1 MNCKMRAPV
10 VGMMV
15 GCMLAAFCS
24 WAKAGTVTLF
34 ENPLSATQEAWCDPC
49 SVSQPSPLGSAGGR
63 VWDSFSL
70 TGNSTLQ
77 SLRWFG
83 LRSDA
88 LTLGVNVE
96 IADAPY
102 GSPIFF
108 QSYDLSAITRVVTNM
123 NSERRMVSLPDI
135 VLSAGT
141 YWLTIY
147 GPSITE
153 RHTWFG
159 AVEPTGDNSLLQY
172 FGPDPD
178 HPVGFNPR
186 FEDARF
192 RIDGELKPVPL
203 HPVPLA
209 AALPLYGTGLGVL
222 ALLAWRRK
230 RRAAVT

>member
-1 MNCKMRAPV
+1 MDCKMSAPL

-15 GCMLAAFCS
+15 GCILASLSAP
-24 WAKAGTVTLF
+24 AKAVVLF
-34 ENPLSATQEAWCDPC
+34 VNPLSPTQDAWCDPC
-49 SVSQPSPLGSAGGR
+49 SISQPSPLGTAGGR
-63 VWDSFSL
+63 VWDSFTL
-70 TGNSTLQ
+70 NADSTLQ

-88 LTLGVNVE
+88 LTLGVDVE
-96 IADAPY
+96 IANAPY
-102 GSPIFF
+102 TSPIFF
-108 QSYDLSAITRVVTNM
+108 QHYDLSAITRVVTNT
-123 NSERRMVSLPDI
+123 NSERRTVSLPDI

-147 GPSITE
+147 GPSILE
-153 RHTWFG
+153 KHTWFG

-178 HPVGFNPR
+178 HPNGFNPR

-192 RIDGELKPVPL
+192 QIDGIVNPVPL
-203 HPVPLA
+203 P

-222 ALLAWRRK
+222 AFLAWRRK
-230 RRAAVT
+230 RKAVTPRTN